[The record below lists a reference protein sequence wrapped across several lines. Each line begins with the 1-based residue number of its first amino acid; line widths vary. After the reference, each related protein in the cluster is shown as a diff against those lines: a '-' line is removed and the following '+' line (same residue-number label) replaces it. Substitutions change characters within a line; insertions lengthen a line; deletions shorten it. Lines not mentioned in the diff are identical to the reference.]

1 MLLPDGWE
9 EPVSFLLPEEG
20 VGWCNFRASL
30 SRRNSCWSVV
40 DGGFVVHADVHTLD
54 DLKHSYGPPRCAD
67 HVTRATLYS
76 LLDVGTGS
84 VIQPVASAMSGAKKV
99 MGMDSDPASGQRVVV
114 MANLQSDALVRDP
127 ALLAGL
133 VKPGGRLFGGGILD
147 IKADHTIIALEEQ
160 GKK

>member
-1 MLLPDGWE
+1 
-9 EPVSFLLPEEG
+9 
-20 VGWCNFRASL
+20 
-30 SRRNSCWSVV
+30 
-40 DGGFVVHADVHTLD
+40 VVHADFHTLD
-54 DLKHSYGPPRCAD
+54 DLKHWYGPARFAD

-76 LLDVGTGS
+76 LLDFGTGS

-99 MGMDSDPASGQRVVV
+99 MGMDPY
-114 MANLQSDALVRDP
+114 P